1 MNKHLKTALKILAA
15 LLLLA
20 LLAVG
25 IIDALRPGTV
35 TLRKL
40 RKWLGLSKGEAPAVG
55 VKIVFVSVGQGDCSL
70 VLSDGFCA
78 LIDAGTVDSLRDIEA
93 VLEKE
98 GVDRL
103 DAVFVSHPHLDHIGA
118 LAPILRRYGADTVYF
133 ADIPEELLPATST
146 YARVLDAIEDLRIP
160 LRILKT
166 GDAVEFPAGEGK
178 GLFRVLHS
186 GEGDDLNNAC
196 MVLKLEYGDTAA
208 LFMGDAEFSA
218 EQTMLATG
226 ADFSADVLKVGHH
239 GSRFSTSTYLLDAC
253 RPSHAVISCG
263 AANEYGYPTESAM
276 RRLEDALCL
285 VWRTDTMGSVTALL
299 DGKTCLMGI
308 YGEETE

>member
-1 MNKHLKTALKILAA
+1 MNKRLKTLLKILAA

-20 LLAVG
+20 LMAVG
-25 IIDALRPGTV
+25 IVNTLRPGTV

-40 RKWLGLSKGEAPAVG
+40 RKWLGLSDRVPAEG
-55 VKIVFVSVGQGDCSL
+55 VEIVFVSVGQGDCSL
-70 VLSDGFCA
+70 VLSEGFCA
-78 LIDAGTVDSLRDIEA
+78 LIDAGTADSLPDIEA

-118 LAPILRRYGADTVYF
+118 LVPILRRYGADAVYF
-133 ADIPEELLPATST
+133 ADIPDELLPATYT
-146 YARVLDAIEDLRIP
+146 YSKLLDVIGDLRIP

-166 GDAVEFPAGEGK
+166 GDTVEFPVGEKAGV
-178 GLFRVLHS
+178 FRVLHS
-186 GEGDDLNNAC
+186 GEGDDLNNAS

-208 LFMGDAEFSA
+208 LFMADAEFSA
-218 EQTMLATG
+218 EQELLASG
-226 ADFSADVLKVGHH
+226 ADLSADLLKVGHH
-239 GSRFSTSTYLLDAC
+239 GSRYSTSSYLLDAC
-253 RPSHAVISCG
+253 RPSFAVISCG
-263 AANEYGYPTESAM
+263 AGNEYGYPTESAM

-285 VWRTDTMGSVTALL
+285 VYRTDTMGSIIARL
-299 DGKTCLMGI
+299 DGENCVMDI